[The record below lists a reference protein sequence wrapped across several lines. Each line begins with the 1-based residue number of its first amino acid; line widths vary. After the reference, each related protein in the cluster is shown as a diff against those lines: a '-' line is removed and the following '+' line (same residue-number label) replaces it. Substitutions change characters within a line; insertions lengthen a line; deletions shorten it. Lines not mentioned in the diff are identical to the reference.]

1 MKIIIIKLYKHGQ
14 HKNKVWYLLVGSK
27 MSSVL
32 EKDSRLISKTNMPS
46 VVRIVTSVLERD
58 SRLISKT
65 NTPSIVG
72 IVTSVLQ

>member
-1 MKIIIIKLYKHGQ
+1 MASTKT
-14 HKNKVWYLLVGSK
+14 KVWYLLVGSK
-27 MSSVL
+27 NVL
-32 EKDSRLISKTNMPS
+32 CIGKRFKTNIKSTNMPS

>member
-1 MKIIIIKLYKHGQ
+1 MASTKTRSGICWLG
-14 HKNKVWYLLVGSK
+14 VK
-27 MSSVL
+27 MSSAL